1 MGRIAILA
9 IGDVFFV
16 VLLVNLFINSPTYTY
31 LPGIGMGLLL
41 GIAACFFTWR
51 SYDPAK
57 ARTASQQSKKT
68 VPIAVF
74 VAMIASNLLI
84 ILLSQDV
91 LAVVGIGLLIG
102 MLIFLSFAIV
112 LFIRYPPQ
120 EDT

>member
-1 MGRIAILA
+1 MGRIAGLTLLELFFIALL
-9 IGDVFFV
+9 IGVFT
-16 VLLVNLFINSPTYTY
+16 NSPTYTY

-57 ARTASQQSKKT
+57 ARTASEQSKKT
-68 VPIAVF
+68 VPFAVF
-74 VAMIASNLLI
+74 VAMIASNLIIMLMNWNVLAIISMALI
-84 ILLSQDV
+84 ICM
-91 LAVVGIGLLIG
+91 I
-102 MLIFLSFAIV
+102 IFTGSTII